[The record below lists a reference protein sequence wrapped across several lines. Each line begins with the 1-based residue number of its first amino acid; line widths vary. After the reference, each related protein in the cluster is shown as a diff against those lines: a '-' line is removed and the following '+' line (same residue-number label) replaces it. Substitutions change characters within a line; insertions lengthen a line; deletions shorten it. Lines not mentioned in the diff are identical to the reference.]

1 MDDVQIIGL
10 YNARDEKAITE
21 TESKYG
27 KYCLSIARN
36 ILWNMQDCEECVSDT
51 WLQAWNTIPPKQP
64 SCLRLFLGP
73 ITRNLSI
80 NRRKQNTRLK
90 RGGDDQWLLAL
101 EEVGE
106 FVPAAD
112 TVETA
117 MEEQAFVEAVA
128 GFLRALPERER
139 SIFLRRYFYLES
151 TPQLASFF
159 HTTQGNVLRSL
170 SRTRK
175 KLKSYLEKEGYT
187 V

>member
-1 MDDVQIIGL
+1 MDDVQIIDL

-64 SCLRLFLGP
+64 SCLRLFLGT

-90 RGGDDQWLLAL
+90 RGGNDQWLLAL

-175 KLKSYLEKEGYT
+175 KLKAYLEQEGYT

>member
-64 SCLRLFLGP
+64 SCLRLFLAK

-117 MEEQAFVEAVA
+117 MEEQIFVETVA
-128 GFLRALPERER
+128 DFLRTLSERER
-139 SIFLRRYFYLES
+139 GIFLRRYFHMES
-151 TPQLASFF
+151 TAQIAAFYR
-159 HTTQGNVLRSL
+159 TAEGNVQKSL
-170 SRTRK
+170 SRTRQ
-175 KLKSYLEKEGYT
+175 KLRTYLEKEGYT

>member
-1 MDDVQIIGL
+1 MDDVQIIDL

-36 ILWNMQDCEECVSDT
+36 ILWNMQDCQECVNDT
-51 WLQAWNTIPPKQP
+51 WLQAWNTIPPKKP
-64 SCLRLFLGP
+64 GCLRLFLGT

-80 NRRKQNTRLK
+80 NRRKENTRLK
-90 RGGDDQWLLAL
+90 RGGGQWDLAL

-106 FVPAAD
+106 FVPAGD

-117 MEEQAFVEAVA
+117 MEEQAFLETVTR
-128 GFLRALPERER
+128 FLRTLPEREQG
-139 SIFLRRYFYLES
+139 IFLRRYFYMES
-151 TPQLASFF
+151 TPQIASFF
-159 HTTQGNVLRSL
+159 RTTQGNVLKSL
-170 SRTRK
+170 SRTRQ
-175 KLKSYLEKEGYT
+175 KLKVYLEQEGYT

>member
-1 MDDVQIIGL
+1 MDDTQIIAL
-10 YNARDEKAITE
+10 YNARDQQALTE

-36 ILWNMQDCEECVSDT
+36 ILWNMQDCEECVNDT
-51 WLQAWNTIPPKQP
+51 WLQAWNTIPPNQP
-64 SCLRLFLGP
+64 SCLRLFLAK

-90 RGGDDQWLLAL
+90 RGGDQWLLAL

-117 MEEQAFVEAVA
+117 MEEQTFVETVA
-128 GFLRALPERER
+128 SFLRTLSEREQG
-139 SIFLRRYFYLES
+139 IFLRRYFHMES
-151 TPQLASFF
+151 TSQIASFF
-159 HTTQGNVLRSL
+159 RTTEGNVLKSL
-170 SRTRK
+170 SRTRQ
-175 KLKSYLEKEGYT
+175 KLKTYLEKEGYT
-187 V
+187 I

>member
-1 MDDVQIIGL
+1 MDDVQIIDL

-27 KYCLSIARN
+27 KYCLAVAHN
-36 ILWNMQDCEECVSDT
+36 ILWNMQDCEECVNDT

-64 SCLRLFLGP
+64 SNLRLFLGT

-80 NRRKQNTRLK
+80 NRRKASNRLK
-90 RGGDDQWLLAL
+90 RGGDQWLLAL

-128 GFLRALPERER
+128 GFLRTLPERER
-139 SIFLRRYFYLES
+139 TTFLRRYFYLES

-159 HTTQGNVLRSL
+159 RTSEGNVLKSL

-175 KLKSYLEKEGYT
+175 KLKAYLEQEGYT

>member
-1 MDDVQIIGL
+1 MNDVQIIGL

-64 SCLRLFLGP
+64 SCLRLFLAK

-117 MEEQAFVEAVA
+117 MEEQIFVETVA
-128 GFLRALPERER
+128 NFLRTLPERER
-139 SIFLRRYFYLES
+139 GIFLRRYFHMES
-151 TPQLASFF
+151 TAQIAAFYR
-159 HTTQGNVLRSL
+159 TAEGNVQKSL
-170 SRTRK
+170 SRTRQ
-175 KLKSYLEKEGYT
+175 KLRTYLEKEGYT

>member
-64 SCLRLFLGP
+64 SCLRLFLGT

-90 RGGDDQWLLAL
+90 RGGNDQWLLAL

-175 KLKSYLEKEGYT
+175 KLKAYLEQEGYT